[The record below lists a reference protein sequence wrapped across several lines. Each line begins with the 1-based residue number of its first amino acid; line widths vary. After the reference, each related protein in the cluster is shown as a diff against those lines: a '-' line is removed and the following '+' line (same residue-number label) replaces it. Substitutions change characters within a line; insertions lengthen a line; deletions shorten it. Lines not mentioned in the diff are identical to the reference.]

1 MKANDKIWKV
11 CGDTKHG
18 VGGGNGD
25 FSGKTGDNIN
35 IADLFT
41 VEVYPNPASFGFNLK
56 SNCKENCEVKVEVL
70 TITGQKLF
78 EKNCDLLAGNCFIN
92 THLTSGTYMVKI
104 TKIETME
111 TITQKLI
118 ITNR

>member
-1 MKANDKIWKV
+1 MIKYGRFV
-11 CGDTKHG
+11 GTQTTEL
-18 VGGGNGD
+18 GGGFGEESNRQANGAMYMGNK
-25 FSGKTGDNIN
+25 FLV
-35 IADLFT
+35 DL
-41 VEVYPNPASFGFNLK
+41 YPNPASFGFNLK